1 MPHARNLGRI
11 ARIRSTLPAEL
22 EPTPP
27 PDFRGLLQEL
37 ETLGCFRPAP
47 LSPLADAALTWLGAL
62 ALFALAAQVPLWG
75 AVPLFVVGSVLHGRI
90 GWAMHDAAHG
100 NLFLNRRL
108 DEVFTWVFCF
118 ILGEFP
124 TGWRHGHN
132 AHHRAPNVRSIDRD
146 KRERWEPDRRY
157 RSRVWAAIDVLVL
170 VRRNGVTLPRLLAL
184 LGVRDAAYTKRTRP
198 DRFVAEVANS
208 LAGTLVIVGT
218 FVYLYGPWG
227 VALYVP
233 YSWIA
238 GVYLNLIF
246 AGNHYDRPAWD
257 EPPALDFAAA
267 QVSTASNYS
276 GGLATRLLCGGL
288 ENQIEHHLFP
298 NMPRRHLRRA
308 APAVRRYCAAHGIP
322 YLERSFV
329 AATKSVLDYHVG
341 AQGPEAAAQT

>member
-1 MPHARNLGRI
+1 V
-11 ARIRSTLPAEL
+11 
-22 EPTPP
+22 P
-27 PDFRGLLQEL
+27 PDFRSLVREL

-47 LSPLADAALTWLGAL
+47 LPPLVDAALTLLAALG
-62 ALFALAAQVPLWG
+62 LFALAAHVPLWAG
-75 AVPLFVVGSVLHGRI
+75 IPIFAIASVLHGRI

-132 AHHRAPNVRSIDRD
+132 AHHRAPNVRSVDRD

-170 VRRNGVTLPRLLAL
+170 VRRNGITLPRLLAF
-184 LGVRDAAYTKRTRP
+184 LGVRDASYTKRTRP
-198 DRFVAEVANS
+198 DRYKAEVVNS
-208 LAGTLVIVGT
+208 IAGTLVIVSS
-218 FVYLYGPWG
+218 FVYLYGVWG
-227 VALYVP
+227 IALYVP

-257 EPPALDFAAA
+257 EPPALDFAA
-267 QVSTASNYS
+267 QQIVTASNYS
-276 GGLATRLLCGGL
+276 GGAAIRVLCGGL

-298 NMPRRHLRRA
+298 HMPRRHLRRA

-322 YLERSFV
+322 YVERSFV
-329 AATKSVLDYHVG
+329 AATRSVLDYHVLG
-341 AQGPEAAAQT
+341 APS